1 MTHTRHRIWVEYED
15 APRLESIIEGLTTRN
30 IAVEVLVRNVLVQ
43 YELLLTQEELTLLKL
58 SFRYFKIMDVEIDTD
73 TRIVILGNDDI
84 DYYE

>member
-1 MTHTRHRIWVEYED
+1 MTHTLHRIWVEYNNV
-15 APRLESIIEGLTTRN
+15 AQLESILHGLTTRN
-30 IAVEVLVRNVLVQ
+30 IAVEVLVHSVLVQ